1 MRALTVYEV
10 SRSLESNK
18 FIVIQYCATYDEACE
33 VKLECEEL
41 WDGIRLI
48 KRDAVE
54 LNDKFYLLNET
65 PFDFLSETDRLRASG
80 LAKLTEAERKALGL

>member
-41 WDGIRLI
+41 WDGI
-48 KRDAVE
+48 A
-54 LNDKFYLLNET
+54 
-65 PFDFLSETDRLRASG
+65 
-80 LAKLTEAERKALGL
+80 